1 MKKTSI
7 HILSLLTIFSS
18 AQAQNVEQ
26 RDSIARTHTLPDVLV
41 SHTQHEQLTICKL
54 ETDIKGIR
62 SVVSPLGE
70 GDPIKWVQNLP
81 GVTTGADGT
90 TAFYVRGSNMGNNLF
105 SLDGV
110 PVYGYSHLLGMT
122 TIIPQSAMQDVT
134 LTKGGFDGRENNFT
148 AAHLNVDS
156 KMPDEQLTHS
166 VSLNTFLLSAESEG
180 KICKNLSYLVSA
192 RISPLTWEYRAI
204 RSALPDLL
212 GDLDGFNAQVGDL
225 YAKLHWKTS
234 RNSWLEASG
243 MGSLD
248 EYAFSREVDSDESM
262 GWKNGIG
269 MLRWHWNGKRT
280 VANVS
285 ASYNY
290 YNSQQRQ
297 DKIFRGK
304 ENHLSLMSEL
314 KETTIEADGTTS
326 KTEHLKIGYGA
337 KVKLATFEPGQVAS
351 VRNKSDIVLGDAF
364 LQGEYSIPERF
375 DLKAFAR
382 MNYYRND
389 NDKQYEDDSKHI
401 DPEAGISAR
410 IHLSKHLSA
419 EATFDR
425 LVQYYHT
432 LEGLPVGWSL
442 DMIVPTVEKISP
454 ETSLQGGLNFA
465 FSYGHHQASIG
476 GYYKA
481 LDNLVYYKHAEDLF
495 NGSLAAWQ
503 DHVAQGQGKS
513 YGCEMLYI
521 YENRDLYARVSYT
534 WSKTDRSGFEDV
546 NEGKPFHARFDRRHV
561 LNVLGQWRNF
571 SASLTLQSGHW
582 ENGAP
587 EIYEMHVMGGEQW
600 EAQYFHGVNNYQMPM
615 VLRLD
620 LGYQRTFRTGKIE
633 HELNLG
639 ICNATNHFNPF
650 MLYFDSKKEKW
661 TALALL
667 PILPTFSYKIT
678 F

>member
-1 MKKTSI
+1 MKKTTI
-7 HILSLLTIFSS
+7 HCLSLFAIFSS
-18 AQAQNVEQ
+18 AHAQNVEQ
-26 RDSIARTHTLPDVLV
+26 KDSIAKTHTLPDVLV
-41 SHTQHEQLTICKL
+41 SHTEREKLTISKL
-54 ETDIKGIR
+54 ETDVKGIR

-105 SLDGV
+105 SIDGV

-148 AAHLNVDS
+148 AAHLNVAS
-156 KMPDEQLTHS
+156 KTPDEKMNHG

-180 KICKNLSYLVSA
+180 NICKNLSYLVSA
-192 RISPLTWEYRAI
+192 RISPLTCEYRAI

-212 GDLDGFNAQVGDL
+212 GDLEGFNANVGDI
-225 YAKLHWKTS
+225 YGKLHWNTS
-234 RNSWLEASG
+234 HNSWLEASG

-290 YNSQQRQ
+290 YSSQQKQ

-304 ENHLSLMSEL
+304 ENHLSLMSKL
-314 KETTIEADGTTS
+314 KETTVEAEGTTDR
-326 KTEHLKIGYGA
+326 TERLKVGYGA
-337 KVKLATFEPGQVAS
+337 KVRFASFEPGQVAS
-351 VRNKSDIVLGDAF
+351 VRNKSDIMLGDAF
-364 LQGEYSIPERF
+364 LQGEYSIPEKL
-375 DLKAFAR
+375 DIKAFVR
-382 MNYYRND
+382 LNYYKNRQDEN
-389 NDKQYEDDSKHI
+389 QSI

-410 IHLSKHLSA
+410 FRFNQHLTMES
-419 EATFDR
+419 TFDR

-454 ETSLQGGLNFA
+454 ETSLQGGLNLA
-465 FSYGHHQASIG
+465 FNYGHHLASIG
-476 GYYKA
+476 GYYKK
-481 LDNLVYYKHAEDLF
+481 LNNLVYYKHAEDLF
-495 NGSLAAWQ
+495 NGGMAAWQ
-503 DHVAQGQGKS
+503 DKVAQGQGTS
-513 YGCEMLYI
+513 YGCEFLYI
-521 YENRDLYARVSYT
+521 YEHKDLYARVSYT
-534 WSKTDRSGFEDV
+534 WSKTDRSGFEEV
-546 NEGKPFHARFDRRHV
+546 NDGKPFHARFDRRHV
-561 LNVLGQWRNF
+561 LNVLGQWRIF
-571 SASLTLQSGHW
+571 SASLAMQSGHW
-582 ENGAP
+582 ETGAP
-587 EIYEMHVMGGEQW
+587 EIYEMHVMGGEAW
-600 EAQYFHGVNNYQMPM
+600 ESQYFHGVNNYQMPM

-620 LGYQRTFRTGKIE
+620 LGYQRTFKTGDIE

-639 ICNATNHFNPF
+639 LCNATNHFNPF

-667 PILPTFSYKIT
+667 PILPTFSYKVS